1 MFVRKNIFGFF
12 CLEKMIE
19 VFLFYFLYKLMIYV
33 FYKLVMLNFFFLI
46 LIYIVYYFISLYY
59 KLFDYFCNLK
69 K

>member
-33 FYKLVMLNFFFLI
+33 FYKLVMLNLFFFDI
-46 LIYIVYYFISLYY
+46 
-59 KLFDYFCNLK
+59 
-69 K
+69 